1 MQCVSL
7 GLFSFLLL
15 EMFDARSAAVILW
28 LYSKKYGKELNT
40 LKLIENTYHLL
51 KKYVNKWGR
60 LQL

>member
-1 MQCVSL
+1 MYVSL

-15 EMFDARSAAVILW
+15 EAFDARSAAVILW
-28 LYSKKYGKELNT
+28 LYSNKYGKELNT

-51 KKYVNKWGR
+51 KKYVNNWGW